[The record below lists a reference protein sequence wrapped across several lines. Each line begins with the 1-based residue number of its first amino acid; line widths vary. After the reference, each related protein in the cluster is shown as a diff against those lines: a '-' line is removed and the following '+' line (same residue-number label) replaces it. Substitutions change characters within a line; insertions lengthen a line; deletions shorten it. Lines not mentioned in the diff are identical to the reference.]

1 MLAYEHLLQ
10 QVWGQGNSGAL
21 RPMRTVV
28 RALRHKL
35 GDDANS
41 PTYIFTDLPVG
52 YRMPK
57 GEAEVDRRGE
67 PWTLVARYEHR

>member
-1 MLAYEHLLQ
+1 MTVAGREIELTYEHLLQ
-10 QVWGQGNSGAL
+10 RVWGQGNSGDL

-41 PTYIFTDLPVG
+41 PAYIFTDLRVG
-52 YRMPK
+52 YGMPK
-57 GEAEVDRRGE
+57 GEE
-67 PWTLVARYEHR
+67 T